1 MHRRRP
7 CNACWPDDLPM
18 IKFKFSHCTT
28 PGSNSG
34 SITNNLCGVTQV
46 TQHLRVPGNYCA
58 QCPANNLLVVSVSIV
73 AARPTLRLMLSLHPL
88 LKTCTPAI
96 PSQGLLPGHIII
108 LPISEF
114 EIFVVSSP
122 SRVGFPNW
130 LWTCWGRHYAFSH
143 SSLQNLAH
151 FLGRHLTNISWI
163 NYEVKVK
170 VAHSCP
176 TLCNPMDHTVHGIL
190 QARILKWVAAPFFR
204 GSSQP
209 RDLNQVSHIAGGF
222 FTSRA
227 TREALN

>member
-46 TQHLRVPGNYCA
+46 TQHLRVPRNYCA

-73 AARPTLRLMLSLHPL
+73 AACPTLRLMLSLHPL

-114 EIFVVSSP
+114 EIFMFLNFFSPLCQFMNKENVSY
-122 SRVGFPNW
+122 GW
-130 LWTCWGRHYAFSH
+130 WGRGRETWMDKPWILSLH
-143 SSLQNLAH
+143 SKLEQ
-151 FLGRHLTNISWI
+151 FLMCVR
-163 NYEVKVK
+163 VF
-170 VAHSCP
+170 
-176 TLCNPMDHTVHGIL
+176 
-190 QARILKWVAAPFFR
+190 QRLKKE
-204 GSSQP
+204 
-209 RDLNQVSHIAGGF
+209 
-222 FTSRA
+222 TSA
-227 TREALN
+227 

>member
-1 MHRRRP
+1 MKRKGLTHGRNRKPSKGGSDGGMETGEQGMLRDRK
-7 CNACWPDDLPM
+7 AQGSLRSVMQGFRARLP
-18 IKFKFSHCTT
+18 
-28 PGSNSG
+28 G

-130 LWTCWGRHYAFSH
+130 L
-143 SSLQNLAH
+143 
-151 FLGRHLTNISWI
+151 
-163 NYEVKVK
+163 
-170 VAHSCP
+170 
-176 TLCNPMDHTVHGIL
+176 
-190 QARILKWVAAPFFR
+190 
-204 GSSQP
+204 
-209 RDLNQVSHIAGGF
+209 
-222 FTSRA
+222 
-227 TREALN
+227 